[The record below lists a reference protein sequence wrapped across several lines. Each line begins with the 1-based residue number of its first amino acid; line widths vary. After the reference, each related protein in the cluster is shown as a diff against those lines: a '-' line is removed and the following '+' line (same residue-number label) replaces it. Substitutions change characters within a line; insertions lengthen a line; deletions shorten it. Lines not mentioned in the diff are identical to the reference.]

1 MKKQILKYIGILFA
15 IMLIPALSG
24 CNDTDDVQKIFT
36 GKTWKM
42 TYITKKGEHRWYTFP
57 GVDEKNYLSYDPT
70 TGTRAFRIT
79 FTGSTS
85 ENRINGDF
93 KRFRFCG
100 YERYMGSKW
109 RKTNFPNNCK
119 R

>member
-42 TYITKKGEHRWYTFP
+42 TYITKKDDLYHQKG
-57 GVDEKNYLSYDPT
+57 
-70 TGTRAFRIT
+70 
-79 FTGSTS
+79 
-85 ENRINGDF
+85 
-93 KRFRFCG
+93 
-100 YERYMGSKW
+100 
-109 RKTNFPNNCK
+109 
-119 R
+119 

>member
-42 TYITKKGEHRWYTFP
+42 TYITKKGAANATR
-57 GVDEKNYLSYDPT
+57 LSCPPESWPI
-70 TGTRAFRIT
+70 FLSKSLI
-79 FTGSTS
+79 
-85 ENRINGDF
+85 
-93 KRFRFCG
+93 RFCG